1 MKFENDLVFEIIL
14 RTENMYHIVYALTG
28 HFKASVQLRSDF
40 DYSPSKWPFFQDF
53 HQFWT
58 FLVQIVLGCPR
69 KKGFSRDWGE
79 EWCPWRRPSHR
90 CQLVWGAWWLQLDL
104 VLASLVVV
112 DMVARQHLHLPLIVG
127 TKVVGKDG
135 VWRRR
140 AFARVPRVSRCAW
153 AGALAWVEITW
164 KFTGCWN
171 WENLPTICVK
181 NKVPASM
188 GCVSWA
194 DDSLSGSW
202 PAACPQV
209 PAVPSLS
216 AQVPAV
222 PSWPPRIWRTR
233 STRATWSWYWSKAL
247 SSSRMCW
254 VLNQYCWSGTLS
266 RWWEKFLPRLCWREA
281 SQEPP
286 GRGSPLCS
294 QDLDKGDWSQGRK
307 ILLW

>member
-1 MKFENDLVFEIIL
+1 MAPFPRF
-14 RTENMYHIVYALTG
+14 
-28 HFKASVQLRSDF
+28 
-40 DYSPSKWPFFQDF
+40 SPVLNLFGPNSPELSKE
-53 HQFWT
+53 
-58 FLVQIVLGCPR
+58 R
-69 KKGFSRDWGE
+69 GFSRDWGE
-79 EWCPWRRPSHR
+79 EWCPWRLPSHR
-90 CQLVWGAWWLQLDL
+90 RQLVWGAWGLQLDL

-112 DMVARQHLHLPLIVG
+112 GMVARQHLPLIVG

-140 AFARVPRVSRCAW
+140 AFARVPRVCRCAW

-171 WENLPTICVK
+171 WENLPTSVK

-194 DDSLSGSW
+194 EDSLSGSW

-216 AQVPAV
+216 AHVPAV

-233 STRATWSWYWSKAL
+233 STRATWSWYWSKAF

-254 VLNQYCWSGTLS
+254 VLIKVVVKVV
-266 RWWEKFLPRLCWREA
+266 RVFLTEA
-281 SQEPP
+281 LLARSFPSATRQRIAIVLTRP
-286 GRGSPLCS
+286 G
-294 QDLDKGDWSQGRK
+294 
-307 ILLW
+307 